1 MARLRALRRGAE
13 AARRLPLAVTG
24 ALRRFAED
32 PARGRAALERA
43 WPATARGPRG
53 TDPAALVDRA
63 VAEDRLVDAEIALGL
78 LDADDSR
85 RPSCEL
91 AVRRLRGDL
100 IDVLDH
106 PVHDARG
113 RRVARTARR
122 QVDELTSPLP
132 TWAYARGDNAASPPG
147 TPPARILHVVT
158 NSLPLTQAGSTIRT
172 HRILLAQ
179 REFGWDARA
188 ATRPGYPVTYG
199 ELDAAPT
206 EFLDGVP
213 YLRLLPAVMP
223 SDAALP
229 RAYVDLLARV
239 ADDFRPH
246 LLHAASD
253 HVNARV
259 ALEVGRRAGIPV
271 AYEVRAFH
279 EETWLSRHGGESARH
294 SDVYRWTR
302 ERHTE
307 VMRAADLVTTLGES
321 MRAEIIARGVDA
333 DRVVVVPNGVP
344 VGFLEGKRESV
355 EARADLGLDRDG
367 FWVGSVA
374 TIHDAEGF
382 EVMLDALARLRADGI
397 DARAL
402 LVGDGPALP
411 RLRTRARDLAVPMTT
426 PGRVPVTEV
435 SRYFDALDVFAY
447 PRLDTPLN
455 REVTGLKPLEA
466 QARGLPVVGTDLP
479 AVAEVLAPQ
488 TPLVVAGD
496 PGALA
501 QALRELRD
509 PARRRDLGE
518 RGKAWVAA
526 HRTWPS
532 VTGRYR
538 TAYAALGVPTEGN
551 PPSGPSPGGSA
562 EPTLSG

>member
-1 MARLRALRRGAE
+1 MARLRALRRGAD
-13 AARRLPLAVTG
+13 AARRLPLAVSG
-24 ALRRFAED
+24 AVRRFAQD

-43 WPATARGPRG
+43 WPAAARGPRG

-63 VAEDRLVDAEIALGL
+63 VAEDRLVDAEVALGML
-78 LDADDSR
+78 APDDPR

-100 IDVLDH
+100 AGVLAH
-106 PVHDARG
+106 PVDDARG
-113 RRVARTARR
+113 RRVARVVRR
-122 QVDELTSPLP
+122 QMHDLTSPLP
-132 TWAYARGDNAASPPG
+132 TWAYRRGDAQAMSG
-147 TPPARILHVVT
+147 TVAPARILHVVT

-172 HRILLAQ
+172 HRILRAQ
-179 REFGWDARA
+179 RAMGWDARA
-188 ATRPGYPVTYG
+188 VTRPGYPVTYG
-199 ELDAAPT
+199 DLDAAST
-206 EFLDGVP
+206 ELLDGVP
-213 YLRLLPAVMP
+213 YHRLLPALMP
-223 SDAALP
+223 SDSAMP
-229 RAYVDLLARV
+229 RAYAELLARV
-239 ADDFRPH
+239 VEEFQPH

-253 HVNARV
+253 HANARV

-279 EETWLSRHGGESARH
+279 EDTWLSRHGGEAARE

-344 VGFLEGKRESV
+344 VEFLDGTRESV
-355 EARADLGLDRDG
+355 DARAQLGLDRDG

-374 TIHDAEGF
+374 TMHDAEGF
-382 EVMLDALARLRADGI
+382 EVMLEAMSRLRADGI

-411 RLRTRARDLAVPMTT
+411 RLRTRARDLGVPLTT

-435 SRYFDALDVFAY
+435 IPCFDALDAFAY

-455 REVTGLKPLEA
+455 RDVTGLKPLEA

-479 AVAEVLAPQ
+479 AVAEVLAPG
-488 TPLVVAGD
+488 TPLVPAGD

-501 QALRELRD
+501 QALRDLQDPDLRR
-509 PARRRDLGE
+509 ARGM
-518 RGKAWVAA
+518 RGHDWVAA

-532 VTGRYR
+532 VTDRYR
-538 TAYAALGVPTEGN
+538 TAYAALGVPTEAN
-551 PPSGPSPGGSA
+551 PPPA
-562 EPTLSG
+562 LSG